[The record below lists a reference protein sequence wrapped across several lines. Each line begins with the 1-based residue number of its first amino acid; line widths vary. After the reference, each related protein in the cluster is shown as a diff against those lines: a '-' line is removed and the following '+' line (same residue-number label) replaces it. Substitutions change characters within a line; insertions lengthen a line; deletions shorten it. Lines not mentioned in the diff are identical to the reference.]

1 MTVVSSVSPEGL
13 HRVGARP
20 KLVPYI
26 QQAWGRRDF
35 AYELARSRIEASNGR
50 NRLGMLWVVLKPTL
64 NALMYGA
71 IFGILQGASKPPGFP
86 MYVVIGVFL
95 FEFFSQ
101 SMSQGARS
109 ITGNTALV
117 QSLSFPRITLPLSVV
132 LQQLLTLAPMLGV
145 MYVYC
150 LILGAQLSWSWL
162 LVLPLVAIFA
172 LFNTGVA
179 LVCARLTV
187 HVRDLT
193 HLLPLLT
200 RVLFY
205 TSGVLFSVDR
215 ILKMFPVMV
224 TLFDFHPI
232 YQTLQI
238 ARGCIMG
245 TAYPVEYWAFLSVWS
260 VLMLAFGIIFFWKA
274 EERYGRVD

>member
-1 MTVVSSVSPEGL
+1 MTVIDSVSPEGL

-20 KLVPYI
+20 KLAPYI
-26 QQAWGRRDF
+26 LQAWQRRDF
-35 AYELARSRIEASNGR
+35 AFELARSRIEASNGR
-50 NRLGMLWVVLKPTL
+50 NRLGMFWVVLKPTL

-71 IFGILQGASKPPGFP
+71 IFGILQGSSKPPGFP

-101 SMSQGARS
+101 CMNQGAKS

-117 QSLSFPRITLPLSVV
+117 QSLSFPRITLPFATVI
-132 LQQLLTLAPMLGV
+132 QQLLTLAPMIGV

-150 LILGAQLSWSWL
+150 LILGARPSWSWL
-162 LVLPLVAIFA
+162 LVLPLVGIFA

-179 LVCARLTV
+179 LICARLTV

-193 HLLPLLT
+193 NLLPLLN
-200 RVLFY
+200 RILFY
-205 TSGVLFSVDR
+205 TSGVLFSVDK
-215 ILKMFPVMV
+215 ILNAFPVMV

-245 TAYPVEYWAFLSVWS
+245 TEYPMEYWAFLSIWS
-260 VLMLAFGIIFFWKA
+260 VMVVTFGVIFFWIA

>member
-1 MTVVSSVSPEGL
+1 MTVVSSGGLQGL

-20 KLVPYI
+20 KLMPYLG
-26 QQAWGRRDF
+26 QAWGRREF
-35 AYELARSRIEASNGR
+35 AFELARSRIEASNGR

-71 IFGILQGASKPPGFP
+71 IFGVLQGDSKPPGFP

-101 SMSQGARS
+101 SMNQGAKS

-117 QSLSFPRITLPLSVV
+117 QSLSFPRITLPLATI

-150 LILGAQLSWSWL
+150 LILGAKPTWSWF
-162 LVLPLVAIFA
+162 LVLPLVGIFT

-193 HLLPLLT
+193 QLLPLLN
-200 RVLFY
+200 RLLFY

-215 ILKMFPVMV
+215 ILNMFPVMV
-224 TLFDFHPI
+224 RLFDFHPI

-245 TAYPVEYWAFLSVWS
+245 TEYPVTYWAYLSLWS
-260 VLMLAFGIIFFWKA
+260 VLMLVFGIIFFWIA

>member
-1 MTVVSSVSPEGL
+1 
-13 HRVGARP
+13 
-20 KLVPYI
+20 
-26 QQAWGRRDF
+26 
-35 AYELARSRIEASNGR
+35 
-50 NRLGMLWVVLKPTL
+50 MLWVVLKPTL

-71 IFGILQGASKPPGFP
+71 IFGVLQGNSKPPGFP

-101 SMSQGARS
+101 SMNQGAKS

-117 QSLSFPRITLPLSVV
+117 QSLSFPRITLPLATV
-132 LQQLLTLAPMLGV
+132 LQQILTLAPMLGV

-150 LILGAQLSWSWL
+150 LVLGARPTWSWL
-162 LVLPLVAIFA
+162 LVLPLVCIFA
-172 LFNTGVA
+172 LFNMGVA

-193 HLLPLLT
+193 QLLPLLN
-200 RVLFY
+200 RILFY

-215 ILKMFPVMV
+215 ILNMFPIMV
-224 TLFDFHPI
+224 RLFDFHPI
-232 YQTLQI
+232 YQVLQI
-238 ARGCIMG
+238 ARGSIMG
-245 TAYPVEYWAFLSVWS
+245 TDYPVEYWAYLSAWS
-260 VLMLAFGIIFFWKA
+260 VLMLAFGIVFFWIA